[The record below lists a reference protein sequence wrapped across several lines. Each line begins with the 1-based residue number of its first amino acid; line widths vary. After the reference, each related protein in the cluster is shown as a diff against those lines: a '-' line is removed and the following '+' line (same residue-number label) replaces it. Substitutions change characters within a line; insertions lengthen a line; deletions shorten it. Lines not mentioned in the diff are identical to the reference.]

1 MTRVRLG
8 EVMVNQGLLTEAQV
22 ETILEH
28 QRERPRPFGHLAEVL
43 FHVSAEDVESA
54 WVEQYSRI
62 TERVNPL
69 HEEIDPE
76 VVAMVSRRQA
86 WQFRLMPVRWD
97 GSEVMVATVRE
108 HLTRGMRFALRQL
121 AAPCWFV
128 LADAGDLG
136 AALSRHYAIPGM
148 DASMITA
155 SGFAVDSAGAGD

>member
-1 MTRVRLG
+1 MKRVRLG
-8 EVMVNQGLLTEAQV
+8 EVMINQGLLTKEQV
-22 ETILEH
+22 QTILDH

-62 TERVNPL
+62 TERVSPL
-69 HEEIDPE
+69 QESADAE
-76 VVAMVSRRQA
+76 VLAMVTSRQA
-86 WQFRLMPVRWD
+86 WQFRLMPIRWD

-128 LADAGDLG
+128 LADAEDLG
-136 AALSRHYAIPGM
+136 AALARHYPMPGM

-155 SGFAVDSAGAGD
+155 SGFAAASARADD